1 MKEYFYQTLSII
13 TFLALVDLLIS
24 KTSNGRL
31 VKAVISLI
39 SVIAL
44 AIPIVSI
51 INNVDFSVSNDL
63 ITQNYNQ
70 YLLELE
76 EKTYKEKVSKILA
89 NEELY
94 PKDIIIEFSK
104 DENLYKVEKIKL
116 IFEKG
121 VITSE
126 SEHINMTDRVEL
138 VLNSKINLSGVTV
151 EIEKNY

>member
-51 INNVDFSVSNDL
+51 INNVDFSVSDDL

-104 DENLYKVEKIKL
+104 DENSYKVEKIKL

>member
-24 KTSNGRL
+24 KSSNGRL

-51 INNVDFSVSNDL
+51 INNVDFSVSDDL

-104 DENLYKVEKIKL
+104 DENSYKVEKIKL
-116 IFEKG
+116 NFEKG

>member
-51 INNVDFSVSNDL
+51 INNVDFSVSDDL

-94 PKDIIIEFSK
+94 PKDLIIEFSK
-104 DENLYKVEKIKL
+104 DENSYKVEKIKL
-116 IFEKG
+116 IFELHY
-121 VITSE
+121 S
-126 SEHINMTDRVEL
+126 
-138 VLNSKINLSGVTV
+138 
-151 EIEKNY
+151 

>member
-1 MKEYFYQTLSII
+1 MKEYFYQTLSIN
-13 TFLALVDLLIS
+13 TFLALVDILIS

-51 INNVDFSVSNDL
+51 INNVDFSVSDDL
-63 ITQNYNQ
+63 KTQNYNQ

-104 DENLYKVEKIKL
+104 DENSYKVEKIKL

>member
-1 MKEYFYQTLSII
+1 MKEYFYQTLSLI
-13 TFLALVDLLIS
+13 TFLALVDILVS
-24 KTSNGRL
+24 KSSNGRV
-31 VKAVISLI
+31 VKTVISLI
-39 SVIAL
+39 SVTAL

-51 INNVDFSVSNDL
+51 IKNVDFSLNED
-63 ITQNYNQ
+63 IANENYTK

-76 EKTYKEKVSKILA
+76 EKTYKEKVRSALSY
-89 NEELY
+89 EELY
-94 PKDIIIEFSK
+94 PKDIVIEFL
-104 DENLYKVEKIKL
+104 DEKNSFTVNKIIL

-126 SEHINMTDRVEL
+126 DEHINMTDRVIS

>member
-24 KTSNGRL
+24 KSSNGRL

-51 INNVDFSVSNDL
+51 INNVDFSVSDDL

-94 PKDIIIEFSK
+94 PLDIIIEFSK
-104 DENLYKVEKIKL
+104 DENSYKVEKIKL

>member
-24 KTSNGRL
+24 KSSNGRL

-51 INNVDFSVSNDL
+51 INNVDFSVSDDL

-104 DENLYKVEKIKL
+104 DENSYKVEKIKL